1 MSPNVFAKTKI
12 LYLATLSK
20 IKKIGDELRQISSP
34 KTKSAFPRKER
45 SGPASTALAADTP
58 CYVKYR
64 HLVDSEAMEKM
75 KLPSHYAIL
84 LNQFETVDRTVS
96 IFYNRGEACVLNKIS
111 LAVRQV
117 LSRDFGVKQL
127 EQIMA
132 VAPEFYQIQWKKGLQ
147 NINSLSDARIKSS
160 EYQLVIQPM
169 LENDENDDCE
179 GNFTKLDS

>member
-1 MSPNVFAKTKI
+1 MAE
-12 LYLATLSK
+12 L
-20 IKKIGDELRQISSP
+20 KKIGDKLRQISSP
-34 KTKSAFPRKER
+34 KTKSTLARKER
-45 SGPASTALAADTP
+45 SDPAPTALAADVP

-75 KLPSHYAIL
+75 KLPSHYEL
-84 LNQFETVDRTVS
+84 LCNLYETADWTIS
-96 IFYNRGEACVLNKIS
+96 KFYNRGEACVLNKIS

-147 NINSLSDARIKSS
+147 NINWLYDARIKPS